1 LQSSPKEVIS
11 QKIAKFT
18 SLKLIPQFFIA
29 IQVNC
34 LGEKGKKEMSEKSV
48 KQKWVEII
56 LTTPSE
62 LTDALSNFLTELGT
76 EGIVQEEPVLNSFD
90 DIKLPLLK
98 AELKAYL
105 PWNPKAEKQISTLEN
120 YIKNLSEIFPNL
132 EEPTFVTN
140 TIVDPDWEEQW
151 KKYFKPL
158 RISKDIVIKPTWERY
173 APLGR
178 DIVIDIDPGMAFGTG
193 QHSSTR
199 MCIIALEDIV
209 THNKR
214 TQDWRALDVGT
225 GTGILAISCAKL
237 GIGTVVAVDIDP
249 KAAEIA
255 GKNIAIN
262 MVDDEIE
269 IINSD
274 ISNLKGRFDLIVA
287 NLTANSLIKLQST
300 LLRMMNPEAYLIISG
315 ITEGDSSNIEKR
327 FYTKDIILHKMLTEK
342 EWVCY
347 ILKKGERGNTE

>member
-1 LQSSPKEVIS
+1 
-11 QKIAKFT
+11 
-18 SLKLIPQFFIA
+18 
-29 IQVNC
+29 
-34 LGEKGKKEMSEKSV
+34 MSEKE
-48 KQKWVEII
+48 KWIEII
-56 LTTPSE
+56 LTTPPE
-62 LTDALSNFLTELGT
+62 LTDGLSNFLTELGT

-90 DIKLPLLK
+90 DIVLPLSK

-105 PWNPKAEKQISTLEN
+105 PWNPEVEKQISTLKN
-120 YIKNLSEIFPNL
+120 YIRSLSEIFPNL

-140 TIVDPDWEEQW
+140 TIVDPDWGEQW
-151 KKYFKPL
+151 KKYFKPI
-158 RISKDIVIKPTWERY
+158 RISRNIVIKPTWERY

-214 TQDWRALDVGT
+214 TQDWKALDVGT

-237 GIGTVVAVDIDP
+237 GIGKVVAVDIDP

-255 GKNIAIN
+255 AKNIAIN

-274 ISNLKGRFDLIVA
+274 ISNLKDRFDLIVA
-287 NLTANSLIKLQST
+287 NLTANALIKLQPT
-300 LLRMMNPEAYLIISG
+300 LFRMMKPEAYLIISG
-315 ITEGDSSNIEKR
+315 ITENDSSAIEKL
-327 FYTKDIILHKMLTEK
+327 FYTNDIILHKMLTEK

-347 ILKKGERGNTE
+347 VLKKGERGNTE